1 MRNLV
6 TDEVIYYLIH
16 KGGIVTYSAFTMC
29 AVCLSCLCCV
39 MNTIDKLHVCVVHNN
54 MMYMCSVGCTQEA
67 IDLT

>member
-1 MRNLV
+1 
-6 TDEVIYYLIH
+6 
-16 KGGIVTYSAFTMC
+16 VTYSAFTMC